1 MIQATKPTL
10 SFGVLLLIAL
20 GLAGAVY
27 YLSQKV
33 EQEIQL
39 PVVPVHK
46 DLAKKGAVNNNANI
60 IPPLNAPAA
69 ATDDWQVFNDDSHLI
84 SFKYPQDWAIKT
96 YDQTNF
102 DVISIK
108 PSQGQDNIRIYITT
122 DDFVGLAGLQ
132 TSTTTVGGV
141 QGINANDMVVGVK
154 TGKTFFTFDAGED
167 QSLIPEF
174 RSILQSVAFAGK

>member
-33 EQEIQL
+33 EQDIQL
-39 PVVPVHK
+39 PVVPTHK
-46 DLAKKGAVNNNANI
+46 QVAKKAPINNNANI
-60 IPPLNAPAA
+60 VPPLNAPAA
-69 ATDDWQVFNDDSHLI
+69 DTEDWQVFNDDSHLI

-108 PSQGQDNIRIYITT
+108 PSQGQDNIRISPTWAECLR
-122 DDFVGLAGLQ
+122 DFSSWRLWHSGKSGLASRLQ
-132 TSTTTVGGV
+132 KTT
-141 QGINANDMVVGVK
+141 
-154 TGKTFFTFDAGED
+154 
-167 QSLIPEF
+167 
-174 RSILQSVAFAGK
+174 

>member
-39 PVVPVHK
+39 PVVPAHK
-46 DLAKKGAVNNNANI
+46 QVAKKAPAKNANI
-60 IPPLNAPAA
+60 TPPLNAPAA

-108 PSQGQDNIRIYITT
+108 PSEGQDNIRIYITT